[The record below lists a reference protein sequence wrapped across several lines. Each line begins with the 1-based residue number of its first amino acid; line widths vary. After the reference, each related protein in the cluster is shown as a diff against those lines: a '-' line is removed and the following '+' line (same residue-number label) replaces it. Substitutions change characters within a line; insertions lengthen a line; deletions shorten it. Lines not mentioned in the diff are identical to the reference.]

1 MNKWKEN
8 WLENDYFLSP
18 ENVPR
23 AQRQF
28 TQIGGSEADSA
39 VDRRKF
45 GGRVAA
51 LGGRKCRGAGN
62 ACFGMK
68 LVICLSNSCLAQF

>member
-1 MNKWKEN
+1 MEN
-8 WLENDYFLSP
+8 A
-18 ENVPR
+18 PR

-28 TQIGGSEADSA
+28 TQIGGWEADSA
-39 VDRRKF
+39 VVRRKF

-51 LGGRKCRGAGN
+51 LGGRKCSGAGN

-68 LVICLSNSCLAQF
+68 LVICLSNPCLAQF